1 MNETQRGYISY
12 LLRLWQA
19 EDNGELVWW
28 ASLESS
34 QTGQRWVFANL
45 DEALVFLRVQTSE
58 LSVNQEGSDNLSI
71 KEECEGEK

>member
-1 MNETQRGYISY
+1 MKETQRGYISY

-19 EDNGELVWW
+19 QDNGEAVWR

-45 DEALVFLRVQTSE
+45 DEALAFLRMQTSE
-58 LSVNQEGSDNLSI
+58 LSADLGGCENLPGR
-71 KEECEGEK
+71 KT